1 MAVPEA
7 SPCYVGVARKSA
19 AFRLMKQMVVSL
31 SLSLAGMH
39 ICLCSCYMFILITGW
54 ICAGMGRR
62 RGFRERQARNQRIHS
77 SQKQTIYYWF
87 FSFSCC
93 FFIFFLCYQIVA
105 LRDTNIYSVLH
116 GLKWS
121 LAFIW
126 IFLEF
131 DAVTMYWCFCKFYLF

>member
-93 FFIFFLCYQIVA
+93 FFIYLFFLMLSNSSFTWYKYIFRFAWTQVK
-105 LRDTNIYSVLH
+105 LGIYMNFPWISCRNYVLM
-116 GLKWS
+116 
-121 LAFIW
+121 
-126 IFLEF
+126 FL
-131 DAVTMYWCFCKFYLF
+131 